1 MIGRICGDV
10 VATEEDV
17 LLVDVRGVGYEV
29 TVTQSAL
36 AKISATTTTR
46 VELFTHQAVRDDA
59 ITLFGFPSLEE
70 RSLFRLLIKVSG
82 VGPRVAM
89 AMLGFLP
96 AEALTRCIA
105 DGETGLLTKVPG
117 VGKRTAERVIVEL
130 KDRLDALPIGARES
144 AGAVAED
151 HAVED
156 AIRALVGLGWRAA
169 EVRDVVADAHVDG
182 ESTEELIRASLRRL
196 GSEA

>member
-10 VATEEDV
+10 VATEDEV
-17 LLVDVRGVGYEV
+17 VLVDVRGVGYEV
-29 TVTQSAL
+29 NVTQTTL
-36 AKISATTTTR
+36 AKLSATTA

-59 ITLFGFPSLEE
+59 ITLFGFPSVEE
-70 RSLFRLLIKVSG
+70 RALFRLLIKVSG

-96 AEALTRCIA
+96 AQALTRCIA

-130 KDRLDALPIGARES
+130 KDRLDALPIGTRES
-144 AGAVAED
+144 DGAVAQD

-182 ESTEELIRASLRRL
+182 ESTEELIRAALRRL

>member
-10 VATEEDV
+10 VATEDEV

-29 TVTQSAL
+29 TVTQSTL
-36 AKISATTTTR
+36 AKLSATTT

-82 VGPRVAM
+82 VGPKVAM
-89 AMLGFLP
+89 AMLGSLP
-96 AEALTRCIA
+96 SQALTRCIA

-144 AGAVAED
+144 DAAVAED

-156 AIRALVGLGWRAA
+156 AVRALVGLGWRAA
-169 EVRDVVADAHVDG
+169 EVRDMVADAHVDG
-182 ESTEELIRASLRRL
+182 ESTEDLIRAALRRL
-196 GSEA
+196 GSDA

>member
-1 MIGRICGDV
+1 MIGRISGDV
-10 VATEEDV
+10 VAADDGV
-17 LLVDVRGVGYEV
+17 LLIDVRGVGYEV
-29 TVTQSAL
+29 AVTQSTQERL
-36 AKISATTTTR
+36 SATKTS

-144 AGAVAED
+144 AAAVADD

-156 AIRALVGLGWRAA
+156 AVRALVGLGWRAA

-182 ESTEELIRASLRRL
+182 ESTEELIRAALRRL

>member
-10 VATEEDV
+10 VATEDEV

-29 TVTQSAL
+29 TVTQSTL
-36 AKISATTTTR
+36 AKLSATTT

-82 VGPRVAM
+82 VGPKVAM
-89 AMLGFLP
+89 AMLGSLP
-96 AEALTRCIA
+96 AQALTRCIA

-130 KDRLDALPIGARES
+130 KDRLDALPVGPHES
-144 AGAVAED
+144 AAAVAED

-156 AIRALVGLGWRAA
+156 AVRALVGLGWRAA

-182 ESTEELIRASLRRL
+182 ESTEDLIRAALRRL

>member
-10 VATEEDV
+10 VATEDEV

-29 TVTQSAL
+29 TVTQSTL
-36 AKISATTTTR
+36 AKLSATTT

-82 VGPRVAM
+82 VGPKVAM
-89 AMLGFLP
+89 AMLGSLP
-96 AEALTRCIA
+96 SQALTRCIA

-130 KDRLDALPIGARES
+130 KDRLDALPVGARES
-144 AGAVAED
+144 EAAVAED
-151 HAVED
+151 HAVDD
-156 AIRALVGLGWRAA
+156 AVRALVGLGWRAA

-182 ESTEELIRASLRRL
+182 ESTEDLIRAALRRL

>member
-10 VATEEDV
+10 VATEDEV
-17 LLVDVRGVGYEV
+17 LLVDVRGIGYEV
-29 TVTQSAL
+29 TVTQSTL
-36 AKISATTTTR
+36 AKLSATTT

-59 ITLFGFPSLEE
+59 ITLFGFPSLDE

-82 VGPRVAM
+82 VGPKVAM
-89 AMLGFLP
+89 AMLGSLP
-96 AEALTRCIA
+96 SQALTRCIA
-105 DGETGLLTKVPG
+105 NGETGLLTKVPG

-130 KDRLDALPIGARES
+130 KDRLDALPVGARES
-144 AGAVAED
+144 DAAVAED

-169 EVRDVVADAHVDG
+169 EVRDVVADAHGDG
-182 ESTEELIRASLRRL
+182 ESTEDLIRAALRRL

>member
-1 MIGRICGDV
+1 MIGRISGDL
-10 VATEEDV
+10 VAADDGV
-17 LLVDVRGVGYEV
+17 LLIDVQGVGYEV
-29 TVTQSAL
+29 AVTQSTQERL
-36 AKISATTTTR
+36 SATKTS

-59 ITLFGFPSLEE
+59 ITLFGFPTLEE

-96 AEALTRCIA
+96 AEALARCIA
-105 DGETGLLTKVPG
+105 DGEAGLLTKVPG

-144 AGAVAED
+144 AAAVAED
-151 HAVED
+151 RAVED
-156 AIRALVGLGWRAA
+156 AVRALVGLGWRAA

-182 ESTEELIRASLRRL
+182 ESTEELIRAALRRL

>member
-10 VATEEDV
+10 LASEDEV

-29 TVTQSAL
+29 TVTQTTLANLSART
-36 AKISATTTTR
+36 A
-46 VELFTHQAVRDDA
+46 VELFTHQAVRDNA
-59 ITLFGFPSLEE
+59 VTLFGFASLEE
-70 RSLFRLLIKVSG
+70 RALFRLLIKVSG

-89 AMLGFLP
+89 AMLGSLP

-144 AGAVAED
+144 AATVAEGR
-151 HAVED
+151 AVED
-156 AIRALVGLGWRAA
+156 AVRALVGLGWRAA

-182 ESTEELIRASLRRL
+182 ESTEELIRAALRRL

>member
-1 MIGRICGDV
+1 MIGRIRGDV
-10 VATEEDV
+10 VATEDEV
-17 LLVDVRGVGYEV
+17 VLVDVRGVGYEV
-29 TVTQSAL
+29 NVTQTTL
-36 AKISATTTTR
+36 ANLSATPT

-70 RSLFRLLIKVSG
+70 RALFRLLIKVSG

-130 KDRLDALPIGARES
+130 KDRLDALPIAARES
-144 AGAVAED
+144 GGAVAQD

-169 EVRDVVADAHVDG
+169 EVRDVVADAHMDG
-182 ESTEELIRASLRRL
+182 ESTEELIRAALRRL

>member
-10 VATEEDV
+10 LAAEDEV

-29 TVTQSAL
+29 TVTQTTLANLSART
-36 AKISATTTTR
+36 A

-59 ITLFGFPSLEE
+59 VTLFGFASLEE
-70 RSLFRLLIKVSG
+70 RALFRLLIKVSG

-89 AMLGFLP
+89 AMLGSLP

-144 AGAVAED
+144 AATVAEGR
-151 HAVED
+151 AVED
-156 AIRALVGLGWRAA
+156 AVRALVGLGWRAA

-182 ESTEELIRASLRRL
+182 ESTEELIRAALRRL